1 MKNAI
6 DKKIEMTAD
15 EQAFIDR
22 FVADYCRPHRVVLA
36 ARLAKFGA
44 ERRMALVSG

>member
-22 FVADYCRPHRVVLA
+22 FVADYCRPHRVVMA
-36 ARLAKFGA
+36 ERLA
-44 ERRMALVSG
+44 